1 MASKQ
6 GEDDQLSVYTE
17 IDWFSERMYK
27 LRITSWKFNKRV
39 KAKERE
45 EIIHEWN
52 RRRLQ
57 GEQCPVIFV
66 HGRQIAQHKI
76 DRYLR
81 DQVKA
86 VAAPPLQQRCDLGE
100 SRRVT
105 SGMGMSLRT
114 EQYLERTA
122 SFQTGRAAPP
132 LLTRFVTASPLDIG
146 GLRRQ

>member
-6 GEDDQLSVYTE
+6 GEDGRFPVYTK

-27 LRITSWKFNKRV
+27 SRITSWKFNKRV
-39 KAKERE
+39 KARERE

-57 GEQCPVIFV
+57 GEHCPVIFV
-66 HGRQIAQHKI
+66 HGRRIDQHKI

-86 VAAPPLQQRCDLGE
+86 VAAPPLQQRRDLSE

-105 SGMGMSLRT
+105 SGMKMWLRMNST
-114 EQYLERTA
+114 W
-122 SFQTGRAAPP
+122 S
-132 LLTRFVTASPLDIG
+132 I
-146 GLRRQ
+146 RRLFTQHRRS